1 MAPHVYLYLQMA
13 AFDMEMFE
21 DVELHDAC
29 VDAVEA
35 FREKSVSFVM
45 FHLSKKK
52 SGKEILMR
60 IKPDS
65 DDSGG

>member
-1 MAPHVYLYLQMA
+1 
-13 AFDMEMFE
+13 MEIFE

-52 SGKEILMR
+52 SGKEIQMR